1 MQAKDKF
8 FQNTKIFKI
17 LRDSEFKFNEP
28 FLKQYYSAD
37 GSQKFK
43 LSIMKCVRNKLV
55 DSPPVDRIK
64 NKNEEKLET
73 NLMRAKS
80 TIFELAYC
88 NNWDFFFTGTLDKKK
103 TNREDLASFNEK
115 FKKFVFNFNHK
126 YHCKIRYL
134 IIPEL
139 HSDLK
144 SWHFHG
150 FVCGIPE
157 DRIYQFKIG
166 DKMRQANC

>member
-1 MQAKDKF
+1 MQGKEAIFRKS
-8 FQNTKIFKI
+8 KIFSI
-17 LRDSEFKFNEP
+17 LKDTEYKFNEP
-28 FLKQYYSAD
+28 FLKQYFASD

-43 LSIMKCVRNKLV
+43 LSIMRCVKNKLV
-55 DSPPVDRIK
+55 DSPTYERGS
-64 NKNEEKLET
+64 NKNTEKLET

-88 NNWDFFFTGTLDKKK
+88 NKWDYFFTGTLDKKK
-103 TNREDLASFNEK
+103 TNREDLKTFNSK
-115 FKKFVFNFNHK
+115 FKDFVYLFNKK
-126 YHCKIRYL
+126 YNCKISYL
-134 IIPEL
+134 LIPEL

-150 FVCGIPE
+150 FLAGVPE

-166 DKMRQANC
+166 DKMR